1 MFRAS
6 DIFGR
11 KAGAAPSK
19 PSTAP
24 KADAAGKRGPGG
36 GPGSGYSTRA
46 WDPATGKFNEEE
58 LPADIL
64 EMMGVQKKAKQQEV
78 KIEANVHDPWAKAAA
93 AKAHSS
99 ASAASGHSGGSID
112 QSSPSVEFRGFSK
125 VELNE
130 RYSEREGVV
139 IHGRPT
145 YWDSDSQFF
154 VYWQGAVQRWAI
166 CDGTSFSAVKA
177 GQYPGW
183 AFKSDHRH
191 CSQSNGWQEAW
202 AGTWKEPALEVK
214 FRSSSHH
221 KAQWDDPLNQQG
233 VAAMEFR
240 GFSMKE
246 LNTVY
251 HEKPGATIGDRPTY
265 WDTTGV
271 YFIYWQQPMA
281 RWAICDLKCYE
292 AVKSGQCPGWA
303 YRADQH
309 FFGNACNWMESRAGQ
324 WVLAIIETTM
334 HSVCTKGLKVL
345 FAGFGKTELNTTYAE
360 RPEEQIQGKETY
372 WDPSGEYFLYFQSS
386 MQRWAVCDKASL
398 SAAQSGLSP
407 GWAYRTD
414 SSHFAKTSGWME
426 AWGRD
431 WQEAKVTCTVLEGSI
446 KEFVLEGLR
455 KAKEE
460 LREEDEDASGS
471 NPPVPTAVLAEAEA
485 SAASVGDD
493 EVPVLSA
500 KDYAILIQSIYEKC
514 NAKKLADMGRL
525 LLKFRQREQ
534 ELYTEVCAKYELQ
547 PGSYYTNFLQE
558 HPGQLSAAL

>member
-11 KAGAAPSK
+11 RAGATPSK
-19 PSTAP
+19 PSAPP
-24 KADAAGKRGPGG
+24 KANAAEKRGAAGP
-36 GPGSGYSTRA
+36 SGYATRA
-46 WDPATGKFNEEE
+46 WDPATGKFTEEE

-64 EMMGVQKKAKQQEV
+64 EMMGVQKKAKTHEV
-78 KIEANVHDPWAKAAA
+78 KVEVDVNDPWRKSAQGAHAHASCAAGLGEAGGA
-93 AKAHSS
+93 AEQ
-99 ASAASGHSGGSID
+99 SAAS
-112 QSSPSVEFRGFSK
+112 VEFCGFSK

-130 RYSEREGVV
+130 RYFEREGVV

-145 YWDSDSQFF
+145 YWSRDSHFF

-183 AFKSDHRH
+183 AFKSDHKH
-191 CSQSNGWQEAW
+191 CSQANGWQEAW
-202 AGTWKEPALEVK
+202 AGTWREPALELK
-214 FRSSSHH
+214 FRSSSQN
-221 KAQWDDPLNQQG
+221 KPQWDDPLNQQG
-233 VAAMEFR
+233 VSAIEFR

-246 LNTVY
+246 LNTRY
-251 HEKPGATIGDRPTY
+251 HEKPGESIAGRSTY
-265 WDTTGV
+265 WDSTGV
-271 YFIYWQQPMA
+271 YFLYWQQPMA

-292 AVKSGQCPGWA
+292 AVKAGQCPGWA

-309 FFGNACNWMESRAGQ
+309 FFANACNWMESRGGEWSLGILQ
-324 WVLAIIETTM
+324 TTV
-334 HSVCTKGLKVL
+334 HSICTKGLKVL
-345 FAGFGKTELNTTYAE
+345 LAGFGKTELNTTYAE
-360 RPEEQIQGKETY
+360 KPEEQIQGKETY
-372 WDPSGEYFLYFQSS
+372 WDPSGEYFLYWQSS

-431 WQEAKVTCTVLEGSI
+431 WQEAQVMCTVLEGSI
-446 KEFVLEGLR
+446 KEFLLHDLK

-460 LREEDEDASGS
+460 LKDEDEAAGS
-471 NPPVPTAVLAEAEA
+471 NPPVPLPTPAEATSSTEKIA
-485 SAASVGDD
+485 DE
-493 EVPVLSA
+493 EVPKLSA
-500 KDYAILIQSIYEKC
+500 KEYAILIQSIYEKC
-514 NAKKLADMGRL
+514 NAKKLADIGKL
-525 LLKFRQREQ
+525 LMKFRQREE

-547 PGSYYTNFLQE
+547 PGAYYTTFLKE
-558 HPGQLSAAL
+558 HPGQLVATS